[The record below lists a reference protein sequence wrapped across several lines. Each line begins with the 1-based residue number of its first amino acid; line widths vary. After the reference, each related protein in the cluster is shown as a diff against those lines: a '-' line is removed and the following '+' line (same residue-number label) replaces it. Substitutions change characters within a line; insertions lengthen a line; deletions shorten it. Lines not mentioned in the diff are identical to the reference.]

1 MFAWFDPVFTVTANL
16 TPVATGLYLLTMNK
30 SLAEA
35 ILRFRWLGFLLVV
48 ATVAAAFNG
57 TRFLSFSNDYR
68 VFFSKDNPQLVAFE
82 TLQNTYTK
90 SDNVLIVIAPKDG
103 DVFTPRTLSSVEWVT
118 RESWQMPY
126 SIRVDS
132 ISNFQHSYAEGDD
145 LIVEDLVL
153 DAADYSPSRL
163 EEVKKIATNEPL
175 LVKRLISPSGHVTA
189 INVTV
194 QLPAIHPDEEVPEV
208 VDFARQLAEQIRQR
222 DANLDVYLTGV
233 VFMNNAFSENSVND
247 MKTLVPVMFLI
258 IIVLLVLMLR
268 SIWATL
274 ATVVVIMLSII
285 TAMGAAGWLGITVT
299 PPLASAPTMIMTLAV
314 ADCVHLL
321 VTFMQGLQQGKNRF
335 DAMKE
340 CLRINLQPIFLT
352 SITTA
357 IGFLSMNFSDAPP
370 FRDLGNVVSIGVMA
384 AFVYSIILLPVFML
398 LFPVKAAIR
407 PPRTVK
413 MMDRIA
419 DLVIS
424 NRTILLWG
432 MGLFALLMISFIPKN
447 ELNDQFVNY
456 FDERVDFRNDTDF
469 TTQNLTGLYSISY
482 SLNANSSGGI
492 SEPAYLESMESFANW
507 YAQQEGVIQITT
519 LTDTMK
525 RLNKNMHEDKP
536 DWYRT
541 PQNRELAAQYLLLYE
556 MSLPYGLDLNN
567 QINIDKSATRF
578 DVFVGNLTS
587 NQLMAL
593 EDKAQTWLEE
603 NAPPGMQVRGASP
616 AVMFSH
622 IGQRNIRSML
632 IGTTVALILISL
644 LLMFALRSFKIGL
657 LSLVPNLVPAG
668 LAFGL
673 WGITVGQ
680 VGLALSIVTGMTL
693 GIVVDDTVHFLSK
706 YLRARREEGM
716 DAANAVRFAFH
727 SVGTA
732 LWTTSIVLI
741 AGFMVLSYSPFEL
754 NAGMGLL
761 TAITIAFALAA
772 DFLLLPP
779 LLMALDK
786 DTEPAGTVQQAAAKI

>member
-1 MFAWFDPVFTVTANL
+1 M
-16 TPVATGLYLLTMNK
+16 YK
-30 SLAEA
+30 SLAE
-35 ILRFRWLGFLLVV
+35 IIIRFRWLGLLLIIAAVV
-48 ATVAAAFNG
+48 TAFNG
-57 TRFLSFSNDYR
+57 TKFLSFSNDYR
-68 VFFSKDNPQLVAFE
+68 IFFSEDNPQLVAFE

-90 SDNVLIVIAPKDG
+90 SDNVLIVLAPKDG
-103 DVFTPRTLSSVEWVT
+103 NVFTPQTLSTVEWVT
-118 RESWQMPY
+118 HQAWQMPY
-126 SIRVDS
+126 SNRVDS

-145 LIVEDLVL
+145 LIVGDLVL
-153 DAADYSPSRL
+153 EAENYNSAAL
-163 EEVKKIATNEPL
+163 ERVKEIAIHEPL

-194 QLPAIHPDEEVPEV
+194 QLPAIHPDKEVPEV
-208 VDFARQLAEQIRQR
+208 VIFARSLADQIRKR
-222 DANLDVYLTGV
+222 DANLEVYLTGV
-233 VFMNNAFSENSVND
+233 VFMNNAFSENSIND
-247 MKTLVPVMFLI
+247 MKTLVPAMFLI
-258 IIVLLVLMLR
+258 IVVLLVLMLR
-268 SIWATL
+268 SFWATL
-274 ATVVVIMLSII
+274 TTVVVIMLSII
-285 TAMGAAGWLGITVT
+285 TAMGIAGWIGITIT

-321 VTFMQGLQQGKNRF
+321 VTFLQGLQQGKNRF
-335 DAMKE
+335 DAMRE
-340 CLRINLQPIFLT
+340 SLRINIQPIFLT
-352 SITTA
+352 TITTA

-370 FRDLGNVVSIGVMA
+370 FRDLGNVVAIGVVA
-384 AFVYSIILLPVFML
+384 AFFYSIILLPVFML
-398 LFPVKAAIR
+398 LFPVKAAHR

-413 MMDRIA
+413 LMDKLA
-419 DLVIS
+419 DLVIN
-424 NRTILLWG
+424 NRTVLLWG
-432 MGLFALLMISFIPKN
+432 MGLFVVAMISFIPKN

-456 FDERVDFRNDTDF
+456 FDKTVDFRNDTDF
-469 TTQNLTGLYSISY
+469 MTENLTGLYSISY
-482 SLNANSSGGI
+482 SLKAESSGGI
-492 SEPAYLESMESFANW
+492 SEPAYLENLEKFARW
-507 YAQQEGVIQITT
+507 YAQQDGVIQVST

-525 RLNKNMHEDKP
+525 RLNKNMHEDRQE
-536 DWYRT
+536 WYRT

-578 DVFVGNLTS
+578 DVFVDNLTS

-593 EDKAQTWLEE
+593 EDKANKWLKE
-603 NAPPGMQVRGASP
+603 NAPVNMQANGASP

-622 IGQRNIRSML
+622 IGKRNIRSML
-632 IGTTVALILISL
+632 IGTTIALILISIL
-644 LLMFALRSFKIGL
+644 LIFALRSVKIGL
-657 LSLVPNLVPAG
+657 LSLIPNLVPAG

-673 WGITVGQ
+673 WGIMVGQ

-706 YLRARREEGM
+706 YLRARREKGM

-741 AGFMVLSYSPFEL
+741 AGFMVLSQSPFEL

-772 DFLLLPP
+772 DFLLLPT

-786 DTEPAGTVQQAAAKI
+786 DKLVTDSVQPVAAKT